1 MSVSETKPLDG
12 HIAVVTGASRGLG
25 KAVALS
31 IGQAGA
37 KVALV
42 ARDREALK
50 SVAEEVRKAGV
61 EAEIFQ
67 ADVTVESQV
76 DGVKRDVLAR
86 FGHVDILVNNAG
98 MSIRRPLEEFSLE
111 EWEKVIA
118 TNLTSVFLMCRA
130 FIPQMKGRGYGRI
143 LNMSSIL
150 GHVSIAGRSAYSTS
164 KAGLLGMTRA
174 LALELANEKITV
186 VAISPGYFATE
197 INTTFMDDPVLN
209 SQFLSRTPVGRWGEP
224 REIGQLARFLCSP
237 DAGFITGIDI
247 LIDGG
252 WTAQ

>member
-98 MSIRRPLEEFSLE
+98 MSIRRPLEEYQI
-111 EWEKVIA
+111 V
-118 TNLTSVFLMCRA
+118 LTV
-130 FIPQMKGRGYGRI
+130 
-143 LNMSSIL
+143 
-150 GHVSIAGRSAYSTS
+150 
-164 KAGLLGMTRA
+164 
-174 LALELANEKITV
+174 EKIVENMALT
-186 VAISPGYFATE
+186 
-197 INTTFMDDPVLN
+197 DD
-209 SQFLSRTPVGRWGEP
+209 QFLVKVPEGTQVQ
-224 REIGQLARFLCSP
+224 QLE
-237 DAGFITGIDI
+237 
-247 LIDGG
+247 
-252 WTAQ
+252 